1 MGVSVHWPLS
11 VLCVFVCMCLYL
23 CVCLCDTKKVTK
35 IWNIEHQQKNYEQKH
50 FGATIKNLNC
60 EILTKIL
67 VTFKRW
73 DGVKYKKLWGLTD

>member
-1 MGVSVHWPLS
+1 MS
-11 VLCVFVCMCLYL
+11 M

-35 IWNIEHQQKNYEQKH
+35 IWNILHQQKNYEQKR
-50 FGATIKNLNC
+50 FGATNKNLNC

-73 DGVKYKKLWGLTD
+73 DGVKYEKLWGLTD